1 MDICFFFGVFS
12 LRQRTDVRASADLD
26 FFGREKQNNLQFT
39 EYFPSIFPLATD
51 VVDILEKLQL
61 KLKPSS
67 SWHCKN
73 YFDTVKYSKIQ

>member
-1 MDICFFFGVFS
+1 MVTVFS
-12 LRQRTDVRASADLD
+12 LEYFLCKKAQLSKLQRILIFLA
-26 FFGREKQNNLQFT
+26 GKKNLQFT
-39 EYFPSIFPLATD
+39 EYFPSIFPVAIE

-73 YFDTVKYSKIQ
+73 YFDTVKYSNKIQ